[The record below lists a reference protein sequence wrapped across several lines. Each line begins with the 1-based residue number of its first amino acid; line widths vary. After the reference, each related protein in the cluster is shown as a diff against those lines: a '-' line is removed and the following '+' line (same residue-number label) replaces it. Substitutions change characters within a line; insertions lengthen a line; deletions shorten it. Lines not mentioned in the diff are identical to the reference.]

1 MPSLHWIGKE
11 KVINHHHDVPFKVLN
26 KHYTFNAD
34 EGTMNGFETT
44 VISAVSALQ
53 NIVFWH
59 RNLNRGK
66 GFNINGFKSN
76 HYPDF
81 ILHTKSERIILLE
94 TKGDDRDNS
103 DSQSK
108 CRLGNKWA
116 ELAGEK
122 FNYFMVFEQNQ
133 IEGGFNINKAIELI
147 KEL

>member
-59 RNLNRGK
+59 RNLSRGK

-81 ILHTKSERIILLE
+81 ILYTKSERIILLE

-133 IEGGFNINKAIELI
+133 IEGAFSINKAIELI